1 LVLECLSPRSIGWRI
16 EMKIGRNASTGRFAP
31 VSTARKKAS
40 TYVVETIK
48 RSGSP
53 KPPKKR

>member
-1 LVLECLSPRSIGWRI
+1 
-16 EMKIGRNASTGRFAP
+16 MKIGRNARTGRFAP
-31 VSTARKKAS
+31 VPTARRNAS

-48 RSGSP
+48 RPGSP

>member
-1 LVLECLSPRSIGWRI
+1 
-16 EMKIGRNASTGRFAP
+16 MKIGRSARTGRFAK
-31 VSTARKKAS
+31 VSTARRNAS

-48 RSGSP
+48 RQGSS